1 MTGYKYGT
9 LASTKAVGWHA
20 LLHQKYH
27 QHAIK
32 LSWIHIGA
40 SLPLHSVLTHWG
52 RVTHICV
59 SKLAIIG
66 SDNGLSPG
74 RRQAIIWINAG
85 ILLIRSLGTNFSEIL
100 SEILVFSFKKMHLKM
115 SSVKWRLLRLGLNV
129 LTHRHISEYSLQ
141 MQVSPMPLLDDT
153 YTYGSVYFLLM
164 SRMCLHFAPI
174 LSRHFFQIV
183 SNSEDVAICCPKWRR
198 ISLLILSKTSVFNG
212 DNPSRPVRFEAA
224 STSDPKYK
232 SARRQLIP
240 VAARSKRI
248 VLQ

>member
-1 MTGYKYGT
+1 
-9 LASTKAVGWHA
+9 
-20 LLHQKYH
+20 
-27 QHAIK
+27 
-32 LSWIHIGA
+32 
-40 SLPLHSVLTHWG
+40 
-52 RVTHICV
+52 
-59 SKLAIIG
+59 
-66 SDNGLSPG
+66 
-74 RRQAIIWINAG
+74 
-85 ILLIRSLGTNFSEIL
+85 
-100 SEILVFSFKKMHLKM
+100 M
-115 SSVKWRLLRLGLNV
+115 SSAKWRLLRLGLNV

-164 SRMCLHFAPI
+164 ARICLHFAPI

-240 VAARSKRI
+240 VATRSKTNCTPIRVRQNTFSWACHI
-248 VLQ
+248 EHGVCRYCGGWMWTNGIRCWAVLRQWRFHGFYSNIRVWTVCGENIGRLLQQLRHHVLQMSQIEG